1 MILLEVNIIQ
11 TNSYIGLEKTT
22 EIKTIITFVGYHKEI
37 YCQGKST
44 GDVGSKSNEKKEG
57 ENL

>member
-11 TNSYIGLEKTT
+11 TNSCIGLEKTT
-22 EIKTIITFVGYHKEI
+22 EIKMIIIFVGYHKEI
-37 YCQGKST
+37 DCQRKSR